1 MLTDVLAEVRSG
13 KGGLVLIAGE
23 PGVGKTR
30 LADEVLARSEL
41 FVLRGSAPP
50 EGTPYGPIVG
60 VLRAYLRAVPD
71 GLRGVGP
78 LERYLGLLLPE
89 LGSAPER
96 PDMQTLVESI
106 RRAFHEIGRRDASV
120 VFLDDLHRAD
130 EATLDLLDGL
140 SVSLEDERLLVLAAY
155 RTDQIPRGHPLR
167 RLRAELRRAN
177 RFREVLLHSLDASHT
192 AELVARILGKAPTSA
207 LATAVYERT
216 EGLPFFIEELT
227 AALAST
233 RRLRD
238 GGEVVDL
245 RSAEDVP
252 LPQTIRDAVLL
263 LTDGISEGGRRAL
276 ELAAASGTHVD
287 PDVLNDLVDDDDL
300 EELIEAGLLVETL
313 DRAAAFHHDLV
324 REALYR
330 DIPWTRRRAHHR
342 LLGER
347 LEALGAPPGA
357 IAEHW
362 VAAREPRRARP
373 MLLAAAESF
382 FALHGYRE
390 AARALRRALEVWPE
404 GEDEPGRLAAV
415 ERLGQC
421 AELCGEL
428 SQAIRAYEEVAEGR
442 RATRDSKALAEAER
456 RLASLYELQANW
468 ERALAARASAAEEF
482 ARAGLPGEAAS
493 ERLATASHLR
503 SAGDLTAALHLIT
516 VAASEVE
523 RAGRPDLRALSLAIE
538 GGVRAKL
545 GQGRAGVEL
554 CREGLSLALAH
565 DLPGVAAQAYFLMAD
580 ALENSPD
587 YPAAIDAYTA
597 AFQFCQAK
605 DLRDA
610 AQVCFACLSPVLMH
624 IGQWD
629 RAVAVCRQVL
639 NEAQAPP
646 VARHA
651 AMVEL
656 GMIHAL
662 RGETESARRL
672 LASALAFGR
681 ASELFP
687 MEIHG
692 LLGLSRLDDLE
703 GKDVSAAQRATELV
717 ERCWAKEERHYSVP
731 SAPLG
736 DDVLR
741 STRRAGPSRRVRGAA
756 VQHGRHRWHVG
767 DRCSARPRPGRD
779 RAHGGRRGAC
789 HGPLRAGSRRSLRAH
804 RSARSCGDTSAGGC
818 GARRRRKTR
827 PWDRALGVRIPG
839 GPKAEGP
846 TPRGPCGRGAGVT
859 GREGGAAAR
868 PEGSRRPG
876 ARWTLQARAGG
887 RFVCSSWAGPIGRS
901 GASYS
906 SAPGPSTCTSATSS
920 PSSAADRAS
929 RRCGRRRSSVF
940 WSPRPGRGF
949 GDSGAEPRK
958 YGNLAVP
965 RCFSPT

>member
-1 MLTDVLAEVRSG
+1 MAYEVELIGRQAELSMLTDVLAEVRSG

-23 PGVGKTR
+23 AGVGKTR
-30 LADEVLARSEL
+30 LADEALARSEL
-41 FVLRGSAPP
+41 LVLRGSAAP

-78 LERYLGLLLPE
+78 LERYLALLLPE
-89 LGSAPER
+89 LGSVPER
-96 PDMQTLVESI
+96 PDMQALVESI
-106 RRAFHEIGRRDASV
+106 RRAFHEIGRHGASV

-130 EATLDLLDGL
+130 AETLDLLDGL

-177 RFREVLLHSLDASHT
+177 RFREVQLHSLDASHT
-192 AELVARILGKAPTSA
+192 AELMARILGKAPTRA
-207 LATAVYERT
+207 LATAVFERT

-233 RRLRD
+233 RRLRE
-238 GGEVVDL
+238 GGEVADL
-245 RSAEDVP
+245 RSAEEVP
-252 LPQTIRDAVLL
+252 LPQTISDAVLL
-263 LTDGISEGGRRAL
+263 LTDGISEAGRRAL
-276 ELAAASGTHVD
+276 ELAAAAGTHVD
-287 PDVLNDLVDDDDL
+287 PDVLHDHVDDDDL

-313 DRAAAFHHDLV
+313 DRSATFRHDLV
-324 REALYR
+324 REAVYR

-390 AARALRRALEVWPE
+390 AARALGRALEGWPE
-404 GEDEPGRLAAV
+404 GEDEPERLAAV
-415 ERLGQC
+415 ERLGEC
-421 AELCGEL
+421 AQLCGEL
-428 SQAIRAYEEVAEGR
+428 SQAIRAYEEVAESR
-442 RATRDSKALAEAER
+442 RAAHDGKALAEAER

-468 ERALAARASAAEEF
+468 ERALAARARAAEEF

-493 ERLATASHLR
+493 ERLAAASHLR
-503 SAGDLTAALHLIT
+503 SAGDLSAALHLIT

-523 RAGRPDLRALSLAIE
+523 RADRPDLSALSLALE

-554 CREGLSLALAH
+554 CSEGLSLALAH

-580 ALENSPD
+580 ALENAPD

-605 DLRDA
+605 DFRDA

-624 IGQWD
+624 TGQWD

-662 RGETESARRL
+662 RGEAKSARRL

-692 LLGLSRLDDLE
+692 LLGLARLDDLE
-703 GKDVSAAQRATELV
+703 GMDASAAQRATELV
-717 ERCWAKEERHYSVP
+717 ERCWAKEERHYSV
-731 SAPLG
+731 SALRWATTFFARRGEQAQAAACVELLSSMAATGGTSETLAALAHALGEIALLEDDGERAAGHFERSLDALSGLTVPHDRAEIQVRAAAALVAAGKRDRGIELLVSAYRAARRLKARPLAARAVEDLASLG
-736 DDVLR
+736 EKVERLG
-741 STRRAGPSRRVRGAA
+741 RRAVADLEWGGLSRRELEVIRLLEL
-756 VQHGRHRWHVG
+756 GRTNREIG
-767 DRCSARPRPGRD
+767 RELFLSARTIDMHVRNILAKLGCR
-779 RAHGGRRGAC
+779 
-789 HGPLRAGSRRSLRAH
+789 SRLEAVRKAEEL
-804 RSARSCGDTSAGGC
+804 GLLEPAGG
-818 GARRRRKTR
+818 
-827 PWDRALGVRIPG
+827 
-839 GPKAEGP
+839 
-846 TPRGPCGRGAGVT
+846 
-859 GREGGAAAR
+859 
-868 PEGSRRPG
+868 
-876 ARWTLQARAGG
+876 
-887 RFVCSSWAGPIGRS
+887 
-901 GASYS
+901 
-906 SAPGPSTCTSATSS
+906 
-920 PSSAADRAS
+920 
-929 RRCGRRRSSVF
+929 
-940 WSPRPGRGF
+940 
-949 GDSGAEPRK
+949 
-958 YGNLAVP
+958 
-965 RCFSPT
+965 

>member
-1 MLTDVLAEVRSG
+1 MAHEVELIGREAELSMLTDLLAEVRSG

-23 PGVGKTR
+23 AGVGKTR
-30 LADEVLARSEL
+30 LADEALARSEL
-41 FVLRGSAPP
+41 LVLRGSAPP

-155 RTDQIPRGHPLR
+155 RSDQIPRGHPLR

-177 RFREVLLHSLDASHT
+177 RFREVLLHSLDASQT
-192 AELVARILGKAPTSA
+192 AELVARILGKAPTRA

-216 EGLPFFIEELT
+216 EGLPFFVEELT
-227 AALAST
+227 AALAS

-238 GGEVVDL
+238 GDEVVDL
-245 RSAEDVP
+245 RSAEGVP

-263 LTDGISEGGRRAL
+263 LTDGISEAGRRAL
-276 ELAAASGTHVD
+276 ELAAAAGTHVD

-300 EELIEAGLLVETL
+300 EELIEAGLLVETI
-313 DRAAAFHHDLV
+313 DRSAAFRHDLV
-324 REALYR
+324 REAIYR
-330 DIPWTRRRAHHR
+330 DIPWTRRRAYHR

-347 LEALGAPPGA
+347 LEALGAPPWA

-362 VAAREPRRARP
+362 VAAREPHRARP

-382 FALHGYRE
+382 SALHGYRE

-404 GEDEPGRLAAV
+404 GEDEPGRLTAV

-428 SQAIRAYEEVAEGR
+428 SQAVRAYEDVAEGR
-442 RATRDSKALAEAER
+442 RAAHDSKALAEVER
-456 RLASLYELQANW
+456 RLASLYELQGSW

-493 ERLATASHLR
+493 ERLAAASHLR

-523 RAGRPDLRALSLAIE
+523 RAGRPDLRALSVALE
-538 GGVRAKL
+538 GSVRAKL

-554 CREGLSLALAH
+554 CREGLSLALAD
-565 DLPGVAAQAYFLMAD
+565 DLPEVAARAYFLLAD
-580 ALENSPD
+580 ALESAPD
-587 YPAAIDAYTA
+587 YPAALDAYTA

-610 AQVCFACLSPVLMH
+610 AQVCFACLSPVLMQ

-651 AMVEL
+651 VMVEL

-662 RGETESARRL
+662 RGETKPARRL

-703 GKDVSAAQRATELV
+703 GMDASAAQRATELL

-731 SAPLG
+731 ALRWATTFFARRGEQAQAAACAELLSSMAATGGTSETVTALAHALGEIALLEDDGERAAGHFERALDALSGLTVPHDRAEIQVRAAVALVAAGKRDRGIEHLVSAYRVARKLKARPLAARAVEELASLG
-736 DDVLR
+736 ENVERLG
-741 STRRAGPSRRVRGAA
+741 RRAVADLERGGLSRRELEVIRLLEL
-756 VQHGRHRWHVG
+756 GRTNREIGHELFL
-767 DRCSARPRPGRD
+767 SARTIDMHVRNILAKLGCR
-779 RAHGGRRGAC
+779 
-789 HGPLRAGSRRSLRAH
+789 SRLEA
-804 RSARSCGDTSAGGC
+804 
-818 GARRRRKTR
+818 
-827 PWDRALGVRIPG
+827 VR
-839 GPKAEGP
+839 KAEELGLLEP
-846 TPRGPCGRGAGVT
+846 AAG
-859 GREGGAAAR
+859 
-868 PEGSRRPG
+868 
-876 ARWTLQARAGG
+876 
-887 RFVCSSWAGPIGRS
+887 
-901 GASYS
+901 
-906 SAPGPSTCTSATSS
+906 
-920 PSSAADRAS
+920 
-929 RRCGRRRSSVF
+929 
-940 WSPRPGRGF
+940 
-949 GDSGAEPRK
+949 
-958 YGNLAVP
+958 
-965 RCFSPT
+965 

>member
-1 MLTDVLAEVRSG
+1 MTYEVELIGREAELSMLTDVLAEVRSG

-23 PGVGKTR
+23 AGVGKTR

-41 FVLRGSAPP
+41 LVLRGSAPP

-155 RTDQIPRGHPLR
+155 RSDQIPRGHPLR

-192 AELVARILGKAPTSA
+192 AELVARILGKAPTRA

-245 RSAEDVP
+245 RSAEDVVP

-276 ELAAASGTHVD
+276 ELAAAAGTHVD

-300 EELIEAGLLVETL
+300 EELIGAGLLVETL
-313 DRAAAFHHDLV
+313 DRSPAFRHDLV

-373 MLLAAAESF
+373 MLLAATESF

-428 SQAIRAYEEVAEGR
+428 SQAVRAYEEVAEGH
-442 RATRDSKALAEAER
+442 RAAHDGKAIAEAER
-456 RLASLYELQANW
+456 RLASLYELQASW

-493 ERLATASHLR
+493 ERLAAASHLR
-503 SAGDLTAALHLIT
+503 SAGDLTSALDLIT
-516 VAASEVE
+516 VAASEVG
-523 RAGRPDLRALSLAIE
+523 RAGRPDLRALSLALE
-538 GGVRAKL
+538 GSVRAKL
-545 GQGRAGVEL
+545 GQGREGVEL
-554 CREGLSLALAH
+554 CREAFSLALAD
-565 DLPGVAAQAYFLMAD
+565 DLPEVAARAYFLMAD
-580 ALENSPD
+580 ALENAPD
-587 YPAAIDAYTA
+587 YPAALDAYTA

-610 AQVCFACLSPVLMH
+610 AQVCFSCLSPVLMH
-624 IGQWD
+624 TGQWD
-629 RAVAVCRQVL
+629 RAVEVCRQVL
-639 NEAQAPP
+639 DEAQAPP
-646 VARHA
+646 VARHVV
-651 AMVEL
+651 MVEL
-656 GMIHAL
+656 GMIQAL
-662 RGETESARRL
+662 RGEAKSARRL

-681 ASELFP
+681 TSELFP

-692 LLGLSRLDDLE
+692 LLGLCRLDDLE
-703 GKDVSAAQRATELV
+703 GMDASAAQRAAELV
-717 ERCWAKEERHYSVP
+717 ERCSAKEERHYSVP
-731 SAPLG
+731 ALRWATTFFARRGEQAQAAACAGLLSSMAATGGTSETLAALSHALGEIALLEDDAERATGHFERALDALSGLTVPHDRAEIQVRAAVALVAAGKRDRGIEHLVSAYRAARKLKARPIAARAVEELASLG
-736 DDVLR
+736 EKVEQRLG
-741 STRRAGPSRRVRGAA
+741 RRAVADLERGGLSRRELEVIRLLGL
-756 VQHGRHRWHVG
+756 GRTNRE
-767 DRCSARPRPGRD
+767 
-779 RAHGGRRGAC
+779 
-789 HGPLRAGSRRSLRAH
+789 
-804 RSARSCGDTSAGGC
+804 
-818 GARRRRKTR
+818 
-827 PWDRALGVRIPG
+827 I
-839 GPKAEGP
+839 
-846 TPRGPCGRGAGVT
+846 
-859 GREGGAAAR
+859 GRELFLSVRTVDMHVRNILAKLGCRSRLEAVRRAEELGLLEPAA
-868 PEGSRRPG
+868 G
-876 ARWTLQARAGG
+876 
-887 RFVCSSWAGPIGRS
+887 
-901 GASYS
+901 
-906 SAPGPSTCTSATSS
+906 
-920 PSSAADRAS
+920 
-929 RRCGRRRSSVF
+929 
-940 WSPRPGRGF
+940 
-949 GDSGAEPRK
+949 
-958 YGNLAVP
+958 
-965 RCFSPT
+965 

>member
-1 MLTDVLAEVRSG
+1 MAYEVELIGREAELSMLTDVLAEVPSG

-23 PGVGKTR
+23 AGVGKTR

-41 FVLRGSAPP
+41 LVLRGSAPP

-71 GLRGVGP
+71 GLRDVGP
-78 LERYLGLLLPE
+78 LERYLGVLLPE
-89 LGSAPER
+89 LGSASER

-130 EATLDLLDGL
+130 QATLNLLDGL

-177 RFREVLLHSLDASHT
+177 RFREVFLHSLDASQT
-192 AELVARILGKAPTSA
+192 AELVARILGKAPTRA

-245 RSAEDVP
+245 RSVEGVP
-252 LPQTIRDAVLL
+252 LPQTIKDAVLL
-263 LTDGISEGGRRAL
+263 LTDGISETGRRAL
-276 ELAAASGTHVD
+276 ELAAAAGTHVD

-313 DRAAAFHHDLV
+313 DRSAAFRHDLV
-324 REALYR
+324 REAIYQ

-362 VAAREPRRARP
+362 VAAREPHRARP

-382 FALHGYRE
+382 FAIHGYRE

-404 GEDEPGRLAAV
+404 EDESGRLAAV

-421 AELCGEL
+421 EELCGEL
-428 SQAIRAYEEVAEGR
+428 SQAVRAYEEVAEGR
-442 RATRDSKALAEAER
+442 RATHDSKALAEAER

-468 ERALAARASAAEEF
+468 ERALAARARAAEEF

-493 ERLATASHLR
+493 ERLAAASHLR
-503 SAGDLTAALHLIT
+503 SAGDLTAALDLIT

-523 RAGRPDLRALSLAIE
+523 RAGRPDLRALSLALE
-538 GGVRAKL
+538 GSVRAKL

-554 CREGLSLALAH
+554 CREGFSQALAD

-580 ALENSPD
+580 ALENAPD

-597 AFQFCQAK
+597 AFQFCRAK

-651 AMVEL
+651 VMVEL

-662 RGETESARRL
+662 RGETKSARRL

-703 GKDVSAAQRATELV
+703 GKDASAAQRATELV

-731 SAPLG
+731 ALRWATTFFARRGEQSQAAACAELLSSMATTGGTSETLAALAHALGEIALLDDDGERAAGHFERALDALSGLTVPHDRAEIQVRAAVALVAAGKRDRGIEHLVSAYRAARKLKARPLAG
-736 DDVLR
+736 RAVEELA
-741 STRRAGPSRRVRGAA
+741 SLGEKVERRLGQRALADLERGGLSRRELEVIRLLEP
-756 VQHGRHRWHVG
+756 GRTNREIG
-767 DRCSARPRPGRD
+767 RELFLSARTIDMHVRNILAKLGCR
-779 RAHGGRRGAC
+779 
-789 HGPLRAGSRRSLRAH
+789 SRLEA
-804 RSARSCGDTSAGGC
+804 
-818 GARRRRKTR
+818 
-827 PWDRALGVRIPG
+827 VR
-839 GPKAEGP
+839 KAEELGLLEP
-846 TPRGPCGRGAGVT
+846 AAG
-859 GREGGAAAR
+859 
-868 PEGSRRPG
+868 
-876 ARWTLQARAGG
+876 
-887 RFVCSSWAGPIGRS
+887 
-901 GASYS
+901 
-906 SAPGPSTCTSATSS
+906 
-920 PSSAADRAS
+920 
-929 RRCGRRRSSVF
+929 
-940 WSPRPGRGF
+940 
-949 GDSGAEPRK
+949 
-958 YGNLAVP
+958 
-965 RCFSPT
+965 

>member
-1 MLTDVLAEVRSG
+1 MAYEVELIGREAELSMLTDVLAEVRSG

-23 PGVGKTR
+23 AGVGKTR
-30 LADEVLARSEL
+30 LADEALARSEL
-41 FVLRGSAPP
+41 LVLRGSAPP
-50 EGTPYGPIVG
+50 EGMPYAPIVA
-60 VLRAYLRAVPD
+60 VLRAYLQAVPD

-89 LGSAPER
+89 LGSVPER
-96 PDMQTLVESI
+96 PDIQTLVESI
-106 RRAFHEIGRRDASV
+106 RRAFNEIARRDASV

-130 EATLDLLDGL
+130 EETLELLDGL
-140 SVSLEDERLLVLAAY
+140 SASLEDERLLVLAAY
-155 RTDQIPRGHPLR
+155 RSDQIPRGHPLR

-177 RFREVLLHSLDASHT
+177 RFREVLLHSLDESQT
-192 AELVARILGKAPTSA
+192 AELVARILGKAPSRA

-245 RSAEDVP
+245 RSAEGVP

-263 LTDGISEGGRRAL
+263 LTDGISEAGRRAL
-276 ELAAASGTHVD
+276 ELAAAAGSHVD
-287 PDVLNDLVDDDDL
+287 PDALNDLVDDSDL

-313 DRAAAFHHDLV
+313 DGSAAFRHDLV
-324 REALYR
+324 REAVYR
-330 DIPWTRRRAHHR
+330 DVPWTRRRAHHR

-373 MLLAAAESF
+373 KLVAAADSF

-390 AARALRRALEVWPE
+390 AARALRGALEVWPE

-415 ERLGQC
+415 ERLGEC

-428 SQAIRAYEEVAEGR
+428 AQAVAAYEEVAQSR
-442 RATRDSKALAEAER
+442 RAASDSQALAESER

-482 ARAGLPGEAAS
+482 AQAGLPGDAAS
-493 ERLATASHLR
+493 ERLAAASHLR

-516 VAASEVE
+516 VAASEIE
-523 RAGRPDLRALSLAIE
+523 RAGRPDLRALSLALE
-538 GGVRAKL
+538 GSVRAKI
-545 GQGRAGVEL
+545 GQGRGVEL
-554 CREGLSLALAH
+554 CRQGFSQALAE

-580 ALENSPD
+580 ALENAPD
-587 YPAAIDAYTA
+587 YAAAIDAYTA

-605 DLRDA
+605 DLREA

-624 IGQWD
+624 IGEWD

-651 AMVEL
+651 VMVEL
-656 GMIHAL
+656 GMIHVL
-662 RGETESARRL
+662 RGETKSARRL

-681 ASELFP
+681 ARELFP

-703 GKDVSAAQRATELV
+703 GMDASAAHRATELV

-731 SAPLG
+731 ALRWATTFFARRGEQAQAAACAELLSSMATTGGTSETLAALAHALGEIALLDDDGERAADHFERALDALSGLTVPHDRAEIQVRAAVALVAAGKRDRGIEHLVSAYRAARKLKARPLAAHAVEELASLG
-736 DDVLR
+736 EKVERRLG
-741 STRRAGPSRRVRGAA
+741 RRAVADLERGGLSRRELEVIRLLELGRTNREIGRELFLSSRTIDMHVRNILAKLGCRSRLEA
-756 VQHGRHRWHVG
+756 VRKAEELGLLE
-767 DRCSARPRPGRD
+767 P
-779 RAHGGRRGAC
+779 
-789 HGPLRAGSRRSLRAH
+789 
-804 RSARSCGDTSAGGC
+804 AGG
-818 GARRRRKTR
+818 
-827 PWDRALGVRIPG
+827 
-839 GPKAEGP
+839 
-846 TPRGPCGRGAGVT
+846 
-859 GREGGAAAR
+859 
-868 PEGSRRPG
+868 
-876 ARWTLQARAGG
+876 
-887 RFVCSSWAGPIGRS
+887 
-901 GASYS
+901 
-906 SAPGPSTCTSATSS
+906 
-920 PSSAADRAS
+920 
-929 RRCGRRRSSVF
+929 
-940 WSPRPGRGF
+940 
-949 GDSGAEPRK
+949 
-958 YGNLAVP
+958 
-965 RCFSPT
+965 